1 MFKSPQVRRWASA
14 TWCPSPW
21 TTGCGECH
29 RWSVAWSID
38 SYDPP
43 YIEHWDLAIKHW
55 DGCLMHQMLGVHH
68 HRTELLLIDDEQF
81 IGDIM
86 GYSDYSGIQ
95 NKQYTWNECVIFRW
109 TNRRNGQ
116 DLSSGVEEVG
126 FPENRDPVVVL
137 ETRFSRRFRG
147 RFLLST
153 MDRVDARRSRRVI
166 RDRMMIHTDIQT
178 YIHTVY
184 VYLLNSQYHWYVWI
198 FSPGFQFLFF
208 PKGASIFPM
217 LSFCFSFPQAV
228 QIPTASPEFF
238 SGVRFVPFF
247 QFFFFFSDSDSFLYS
262 YIFFPMFCPFSF
274 KKTTSSKP
282 AELRPRTA
290 KMLQMKDNDEG
301 NSQDDF
307 TENDLH
313 MLPMWNISL
322 QDAESMRSWDDTKHG
337 ESVRNIS
344 TICILGNLG
353 IYPLFWKSIAYI
365 SCFGC

>member
-1 MFKSPQVRRWASA
+1 MFKSPQVLRWASA

-178 YIHTVY
+178 YRHTY
-184 VYLLNSQYHWYVWI
+184 IQYMYTSWILNTTDMSEY
-198 FSPGFQFLFF
+198 F
-208 PKGASIFPM
+208 PQVF
-217 LSFCFSFPQAV
+217 SFCFSPKV
-228 QIPTASPEFF
+228 H
-238 SGVRFVPFF
+238 PFF
-247 QFFFFFSDSDSFLYS
+247 QCLAFVFRFPRPSKSPQLHPSFFQAFDSFHFFSFFFPDSDSFLYS

-344 TICILGNLG
+344 TICILASWG
-353 IYPLFWKSIAYI
+353 I
-365 SCFGC
+365 